1 MLTQKGVHD
10 VTLSEKRS
18 DRKVVVPTA
27 CWALC
32 IIYDSVSVNATHVHY
47 IRMYGSTYI
56 EVLYIYACVCVC
68 MKDFP
73 KLLRLVSSNQE
84 LIMKVRES
92 LLLLYTIL
100 YC

>member
-47 IRMYGSTYI
+47 ICMYGSTYI
-56 EVLYIYACVCVC
+56 EVLYIYMCVYICMCVCVC
-68 MKDFP
+68 VCVYEGFP
-73 KLLRLVSSNQE
+73 QTVKIS
-84 LIMKVRES
+84 
-92 LLLLYTIL
+92 
-100 YC
+100 